1 MQLQHSKRPS
11 KVLTPCFY
19 WFLSRGNLHGSKL
32 HNPADTLRS
41 EKNLAAFK
49 ADELAMCGLA
59 VVENLPIDPIARTPR
74 TCRQCMKVSC
84 TCGMLQGP
92 CHRDASY
99 TSGSAPGVRSFA
111 RISGARERAGVGQK
125 LKGQV
130 WSRTEWFN
138 VRQRS
143 ECLELIWEVLW
154 RNARIASLERIVIGK
169 RNQTCKCII

>member
-1 MQLQHSKRPS
+1 MQLLHSKQPS
-11 KVLTPCFY
+11 KVLTPCFC
-19 WFLSRGNLHGSKL
+19 WFLSRGNVHWSKL

-59 VVENLPIDPIARTPR
+59 VVENLPIDPIARTLR

-84 TCGMLQGP
+84 NCGMLQSP
-92 CHRDASY
+92 CHRDGSY

-125 LKGQV
+125 LNKSEAELNDLMWDKEVSV
-130 WSRTEWFN
+130 WNWFGRCFEEVPGLQALN
-138 VRQRS
+138 VSWLVRETRHA
-143 ECLELIWEVLW
+143 
-154 RNARIASLERIVIGK
+154 NA
-169 RNQTCKCII
+169 